1 MTIPKLLLVEDDAA
15 VRDLLQQVQE
25 GDGFVPKQDADVLP
39 PTTFVR

>member
-15 VRDLLQQVQE
+15 VRDLLRQVQE
-25 GDGFVPKQDADVLP
+25 GDGFVPKQGADVLP